1 MRDKS
6 SLINFHKW
14 YRHLDQDLE
23 FMKVRKLY
31 VPPKEAPPL
40 ETGVTAILT

>member
-1 MRDKS
+1 MHDKS

-14 YRHLDQDLE
+14 YRYLDQDLE
-23 FMKVRKLY
+23 FMRVRRLY